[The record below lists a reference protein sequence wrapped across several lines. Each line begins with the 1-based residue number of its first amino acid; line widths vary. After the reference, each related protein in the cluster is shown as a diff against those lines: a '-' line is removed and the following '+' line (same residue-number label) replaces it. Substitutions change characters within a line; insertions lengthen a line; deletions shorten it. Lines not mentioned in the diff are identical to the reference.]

1 MFITFSVLFF
11 QWPPLKVLIIISF
24 GIQGKKQLKY
34 ADFEACS
41 VKKKKAYFVFSYYI
55 VINKLQ
61 LRNYMREFFVKCR
74 ESKPWVWALVTTQ
87 D

>member
-41 VKKKKAYFVFSYYI
+41 FKKKKPILSL
-55 VINKLQ
+55 VIIL
-61 LRNYMREFFVKCR
+61 
-74 ESKPWVWALVTTQ
+74 
-87 D
+87 